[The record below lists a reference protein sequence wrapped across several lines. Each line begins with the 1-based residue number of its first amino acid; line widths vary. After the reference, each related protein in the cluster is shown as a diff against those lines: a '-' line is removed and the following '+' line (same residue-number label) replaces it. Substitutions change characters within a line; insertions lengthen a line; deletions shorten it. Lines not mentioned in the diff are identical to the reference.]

1 MILYTLLRIIKKYLI
16 SESGAYIP
24 LKVFDRRYLPLLINT
39 MLINNVVDLQR
50 NLTEYFNAIDANNM
64 IVIFAN
70 MLNERRIIMTSKKL
84 SRLSACVQ
92 AANALIYP
100 MHWQHIF
107 IPVLPNHL
115 LDYLSAPMPFLIG
128 VPSVIMNVRY
138 VCNPTTLGT
147 GQSSVVTF
155 SGTQV

>member
-1 MILYTLLRIIKKYLI
+1 MSNFLDSIYKSDLPQPGLQLSITYCANDKVYEFNAPCPDHHK
-16 SESGAYIP
+16 IP
-24 LKVFDRRYLPLLINT
+24 SIPED
-39 MLINNVVDLQR
+39 R
-50 NLTEYFNAIDANNM
+50 NLTEYFNAIDATNM

-92 AANALIYP
+92 AANSLIYP

-107 IPVLPNHL
+107 IPVLPHHL

-128 VPSVIMNVRY
+128 VPNVIMNVSLDLISFFFY
-138 VCNPTTLGT
+138 SKPIPFLLH
-147 GQSSVVTF
+147 
-155 SGTQV
+155 

>member
-1 MILYTLLRIIKKYLI
+1 
-16 SESGAYIP
+16 
-24 LKVFDRRYLPLLINT
+24 
-39 MLINNVVDLQR
+39 
-50 NLTEYFNAIDANNM
+50 M

-92 AANALIYP
+92 AANSLIYP

-128 VPSVIMNVRY
+128 VPSVIMNVSY
-138 VCNPTTLGT
+138 YSIIDFVI
-147 GQSSVVTF
+147 
-155 SGTQV
+155 